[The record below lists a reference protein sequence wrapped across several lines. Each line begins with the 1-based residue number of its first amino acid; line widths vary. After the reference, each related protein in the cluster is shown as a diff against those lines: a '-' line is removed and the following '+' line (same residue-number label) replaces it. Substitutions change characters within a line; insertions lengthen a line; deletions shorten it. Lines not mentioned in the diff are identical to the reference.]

1 MKKVLL
7 ACLVLVV
14 FMNIASANAT
24 ELPRLDHADLEISPT
39 LTGVNGTLSIETL
52 VQVDGTC

>member
-14 FMNIASANAT
+14 FMNIASVNAT
-24 ELPRLDHADLEISPT
+24 ELPRLDHVDLEISPT

>member
-14 FMNIASANAT
+14 FMNIASVNAT